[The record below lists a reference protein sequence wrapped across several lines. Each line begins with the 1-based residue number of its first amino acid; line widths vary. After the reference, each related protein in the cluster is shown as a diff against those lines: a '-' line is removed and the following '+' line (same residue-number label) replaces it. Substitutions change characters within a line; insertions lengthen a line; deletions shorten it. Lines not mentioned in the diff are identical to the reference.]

1 MKDFIN
7 KILKKIFGKRC
18 TCKPKPTH
26 CVRCG
31 DLFKD
36 CACVNHVE
44 PGTGDA
50 G

>member
-18 TCKPKPTH
+18 ICKPTTPTH

-36 CACVNHVE
+36 CSCVNHV
-44 PGTGDA
+44 A
-50 G
+50 K

>member
-7 KILKKIFGKRC
+7 KIICKIFGKRC
-18 TCKPKPTH
+18 ICKDTPPATN

-36 CACVNHVE
+36 CSCVSHV
-44 PGTGDA
+44 A
-50 G
+50 K